1 VSIINRTSPNGYRIG
16 HVAPRLMRSVPE
28 SGGGSEDFT
37 YMMRRVQ
44 ERGGL
49 ATHIGL
55 GAGIGAGGHHT
66 ATFDFDERA
75 LVDAVKL
82 LSAVTV
88 AVLTT

>member
-1 VSIINRTSPNGYRIG
+1 MVGVVEGFSLHP
-16 HVAPRLMRSVPE
+16 PE
-28 SGGGSEDFT
+28 SGGGSEDYT

-75 LVDAVKL
+75 LVEAVKL
-82 LSAVTV
+82 LAAVPLD
-88 AVLTT
+88 VLR